1 MPKLKTDPKPREA
14 VFVNIAVLLRVR
26 GHNQTWLAER
36 MNVTRATVSNW
47 LGGRSEMK
55 LGDLDRIAE
64 LLHTTPAKLYTP
76 FEEVAENCTR
86 LIC

>member
-1 MPKLKTDPKPREA
+1 
-14 VFVNIAVLLRVR
+14 
-26 GHNQTWLAER
+26 

-47 LGGRSEMK
+47 IGGRTEMK

-76 FEEVAENCTR
+76 FEEVSENCTR

>member
-1 MPKLKTDPKPREA
+1 MPKMKAAVKPREA
-14 VFVNIAVLLRVR
+14 VMRNISILLKVR

-36 MNVTRATVSNW
+36 LNVTRATISNW

-64 LLHTTPAKLYTP
+64 LLHTTPTKLYTP